1 MRISK
6 LNVDDIIKIK
16 ILYMNGHKIKSIAE
30 KFEVSYN
37 VVYSA
42 LKNKRII

>member
-6 LNVDDIIKIK
+6 LNTDDIVKIK
-16 ILYMNGHKIKSIAE
+16 TLYMNGHKIKIIAE

-37 VVYSA
+37 VVYNA